1 MRQTLHLIL
10 LYTILT
16 LAACN
21 QPACVPQK
29 ASHTAHVAKHMQKR
43 TARADT
49 SLNKKSY
56 AELLRWSAQMS
67 ARHREQ
73 QQLIEHHKTESRRYR
88 LAAIV
93 GTVVALFASGTA
105 LYLYC
110 LQRRRSSSP
119 AMLQTEHGPVATAT
133 TDTTQPETAQP
144 DAVLPETVL
153 HETAIPDTTQH
164 DTPQHDTPQHEE
176 APEIADAPPSQE
188 QQLFLKISHVVLKE
202 KLYLDPEFGRQTIM
216 NRFHLTKERVGM
228 VFAQGSR
235 YANVSDFA
243 TDCRLDHARQ
253 LLKNAPEMSIADIA
267 TASGFTVRSTFT
279 RSFRMKYGLT
289 PTEFRAQQA

>member
-119 AMLQTEHGPVATAT
+119 AMLQAEHGPVATAT
-133 TDTTQPETAQP
+133 TDTTQP
-144 DAVLPETVL
+144 
-153 HETAIPDTTQH
+153 
-164 DTPQHDTPQHEE
+164 DTPQPDTPQPEE

-188 QQLFLKISHVVLKE
+188 QQLFLKIRHVVLKE
-202 KLYLDPEFGRQTIM
+202 KLDLDPEFGRQTIM

>member
-21 QPACVPQK
+21 RPASVPQE
-29 ASHTAHVAKHMQKR
+29 ARHTTTAAQHVQKR
-43 TARADT
+43 AARTDT

-56 AELLRWSAQMS
+56 GELLKWSAQMS
-67 ARHREQ
+67 TRYREQ

-88 LAAIV
+88 LAAIA
-93 GTVVALFASGTA
+93 GIAVALLASATA

-119 AMLQTEHGPVATAT
+119 AMLQAEHGPVATAT

-153 HETAIPDTTQH
+153 HETAIPDTTQ
-164 DTPQHDTPQHEE
+164 PDTPQHEE

-202 KLYLDPEFGRQTIM
+202 KLYLDPEFGRQTVM